1 MRMPAHG
8 SDHRSPRHDPGNRA
22 RPGPFAVQR
31 LPCHAYAEIA
41 RQLGTTYAEAP
52 VSLGLQSNGNL
63 LQVFSSAESGSWT
76 IVSIAPDGSPAC
88 SPPAST
94 GRPSCRSA
102 SSATRRPDF
111 AAGH

>member
-1 MRMPAHG
+1 MRMLGSMAAATLLLQAATAHAQT
-8 SDHRSPRHDPGNRA
+8 S
-22 RPGPFAVQR
+22 FAVQR

-76 IVSIAPDGSPAC
+76 IVSVAPDGSAC
-88 SPPAST
+88 VL
-94 GRPSCRSA
+94 
-102 SSATRRPDF
+102 
-111 AAGH
+111 AAGQHWETVMPVAHDEPA